1 MLRRSKMI
9 EIEDVTE
16 DERKAIEEFKHKME
30 SEITP
35 FLRQDKS
42 LWYRFLKARDFD
54 LKKAEI
60 MLRKHMSDV
69 KKFQIDEVSISYDPP
84 EGIYDYIDF
93 KCFGFD
99 KDGCPAHYN
108 CMGGTD
114 LKGILSAYTI
124 LQIYHCVNR
133 YLQESLKMLT
143 EQSKKLGKV
152 LTQFVF
158 IFDMKGFSLYQ
169 ASNKEAL
176 EAMYEGFKLFQDNY
190 PERIK
195 AIYVLNASLYF
206 NIAFNIIKAILSR
219 AVMNKIFIFG
229 EEGYKEA
236 LLEQFDAD
244 VLPAFLGGNRT
255 DPDGNPNCNTFI
267 IHDGKVPTE
276 MYRKNRKSK
285 KALANL
291 DGVKKLS
298 LSRSSYSEI
307 LINILEEDSQIEW
320 RFEIEARD
328 IGFGLFYR
336 DNSTVETVLEELIP
350 LEKVDTVLAPE
361 TGLYQ
366 CRKIGTYVILFD
378 NSYSWIRPKELYYTI
393 RILKPNKERYDNL

>member
-84 EGIYDYIDF
+84 EISNVLDLI
-93 KCFGFD
+93 K
-99 KDGCPAHYN
+99 
-108 CMGGTD
+108 TD
-114 LKGILSAYTI
+114 VRLIIIAWEEQIL
-124 LQIYHCVNR
+124 
-133 YLQESLKMLT
+133 
-143 EQSKKLGKV
+143 KLGKV

-195 AIYVLNASLYF
+195 AIYVLNASVYF
-206 NIAFNIIKAILSR
+206 YIAFNIIKAILSR
-219 AVMNKIFIFG
+219 AVMKKIFIFG
-229 EEGYKEA
+229 DEGYKEA

>member
-84 EGIYDYIDF
+84 EISNVLDLI
-93 KCFGFD
+93 K
-99 KDGCPAHYN
+99 
-108 CMGGTD
+108 TD
-114 LKGILSAYTI
+114 VRLIIIAWEEQILK
-124 LQIYHCVNR
+124 
-133 YLQESLKMLT
+133 ESLKMLT

>member
-114 LKGILSAYTI
+114 LK
-124 LQIYHCVNR
+124 
-133 YLQESLKMLT
+133 
-143 EQSKKLGKV
+143 
-152 LTQFVF
+152 
-158 IFDMKGFSLYQ
+158 
-169 ASNKEAL
+169 AL

>member
-84 EGIYDYIDF
+84 EISNVLDLI
-93 KCFGFD
+93 K
-99 KDGCPAHYN
+99 
-108 CMGGTD
+108 TD
-114 LKGILSAYTI
+114 VRLIIIAWEEQILK
-124 LQIYHCVNR
+124 
-133 YLQESLKMLT
+133 ESLKMLT

-195 AIYVLNASLYF
+195 AIYVLNASVYF
-206 NIAFNIIKAILSR
+206 YIAFNIIKAILSR
-219 AVMNKIFIFG
+219 AVMKKIFIFG
-229 EEGYKEA
+229 DEGYKEA